1 MVEVVWLLVSATLV
15 FMMQAGF
22 LCLESGRIRSK
33 NSINVAAKNISD
45 FIVSSAVFNLVGFG
59 LMFGASYQ
67 GIFGTSDF
75 LFGDQASF
83 SSIAFFLFQM
93 MFCGTAATLVSGAV
107 AERMTFVGYLAI
119 TIILSAFI
127 YPIVGHWA
135 WNGIYQVNSQGWLES
150 LGFIDFAGSTIV
162 HSVGGW
168 VALVAIWMIGPRLRR
183 FDQGILLPQGSNLPL
198 SGLGVLLI
206 WLGWVG
212 FNGGSTLSFDK
223 SVPHILLNTFISA
236 IWGGIASTLLFYSLY
251 RYINVSQLLNGV
263 ISGLVGITAGCH
275 VVSTS
280 ASIFI
285 GLISGIITVVGSI
298 LMERWRLDDA
308 LDVVPSHLFAGV
320 WGTLAVA
327 LFGNLE
333 TMATG
338 LSRWQQF
345 QVQALGVVSIGA
357 YCVIVSVVAL
367 TLLTKIMRLR
377 VTHEEEEQGLNIA
390 EHRAT
395 TELIDLLNSMHYQED
410 QADFS
415 KHVPEEPFTEVG
427 QIAKQYNQ
435 VIDRVQQEISERDQ
449 ALYWFKESEMR
460 KSAILDSSM
469 DCIVTI
475 DGEGNII
482 EYNPAAE
489 RTFGVLK
496 RQVKG
501 ANFITTFVPENER
514 TGILSSL
521 ETGFSSSDGWLINRR
536 NHFQLQRGDNEVF
549 PVEIA
554 ITKVVNEQGSF
565 QEFTLHIRDVTRHV
579 KLQQRLRFLAYSDP
593 LTSLFNRTYMT
604 ERLEH
609 ALQQAQD
616 THQAVALLFLDLDK
630 FKIINDTLGHKAG
643 DELLCEVSERLS
655 RVVSES
661 DIIARWGGDEFLIM
675 LKHDVCTSR
684 AERLANKIL
693 QQMREPVLLAGKPVK
708 VGTSIGIAM
717 TEQLYN
723 AELLIQQAD
732 MAMYWAKQNGRDNAK
747 FFEAYMASEV
757 TSRFQYE
764 QEIKDALDQQQFHLL
779 YQPQVDT
786 LSQSIVGFEAL
797 IRWSHPAN
805 GMVSPAEFIPIAE
818 ESNLICRIGD
828 WVLEHSIATLSQ
840 WQKECAN
847 ALPIAVNISGRHFVA
862 EGFIKTIE
870 TLLLR
875 YQVDGQLLKIEI
887 TEGVF
892 IHDMSQCIDIMGA
905 LKAIGVEISV
915 DDFGTG
921 YSSLHYLKELPLDIL
936 KIDKSFVREI
946 GDQAEGDKI
955 CEAII
960 QLAHNLDLK
969 VIAEGVE
976 TQEQAKVLNR
986 LGCYIHQGYYY
997 DRPLSE
1003 DAALTLLKREQHT
1016 PDEVKVP

>member
-1 MVEVVWLLVSATLV
+1 MIDVVWLLLSATLV

-45 FIVSSAVFNLVGFG
+45 FILSSAVFNLVGFG

-67 GIFGTSDF
+67 GMLGTSEF
-75 LFGDQASF
+75 LFGDQAS
-83 SSIAFFLFQM
+83 STSIAFFLFQM

-107 AERMTFVGYLAI
+107 AERMTFVGYLLM
-119 TIILSAFI
+119 TIMLSALI

-135 WNGIYQVNSQGWLES
+135 WNGVYQSDSQGWLEA
-150 LGFIDFAGSTIV
+150 LGFVDFAGSTIV

-168 VALVAIWMIGPRLRR
+168 VALVAVWLIGPRLRR
-183 FDQGILLPQGSNLPL
+183 FEQGILLPQGSNLPL
-198 SGLGVLLI
+198 SGLGLLLI
-206 WLGWVG
+206 WLGWIG
-212 FNGGSTLSFDK
+212 FNGGSTLSFNN
-223 SVPHILLNTFISA
+223 SVPAILLNTFVSA
-236 IWGGIASTLLFYSLY
+236 IWGGIGASLLFYALH
-251 RYINVSQLLNGV
+251 RYINVSQVLNGV
-263 ISGLVGITAGCH
+263 IAGLVGITAGCH
-275 VVSTS
+275 VVSAS
-280 ASIFI
+280 ASILI
-285 GLISGIITVVGSI
+285 GLLSGMITIVGSL

-308 LDVVPSHLFAGV
+308 LDVVPAHLFAGI

-327 LFGNLE
+327 LFGDLNALG
-333 TMATG
+333 TG
-338 LSRWQQF
+338 LSRWQQL
-345 QVQALGVVSIGA
+345 QVQLLGIVAIGA
-357 YCVIVSVVAL
+357 YCLLVVYIAL
-367 TLLTKIMRLR
+367 SILRQFVALR
-377 VTHEEEEQGLNIA
+377 VTREQEEQGLNIA

-395 TELIDLLNSMHYQED
+395 TELIDLLTSMHYQED

-435 VIDRVQQEISERDQ
+435 VIDRVHKEISERDQ

-475 DGEGNII
+475 NGSGHII

-501 ANFITTFVPENER
+501 KSFIATFVPQADRES
-514 TGILSSL
+514 ILTSL
-521 ETGFSSSDGWLINRR
+521 ATGFSSSGGWLINRR
-536 NHFQLQRGDNEVF
+536 NHFQLQRGDNEPF

-554 ITKVVNEQGSF
+554 ITKVVNDQGGF
-565 QEFTLHIRDVTRHV
+565 QEFTLHIRDMTRHV

-593 LTSLFNRTYMT
+593 LTSLYNRTYMT
-604 ERLEH
+604 EQLEH
-609 ALQQAQD
+609 ALQQAKEC
-616 THQAVALLFLDLDK
+616 HQAVALLFLDLDK

-643 DELLCEVSERLS
+643 DELLCEVSSRLTD
-655 RVVSES
+655 VVLES

-675 LKHDVCTSR
+675 LTEEVSVQR
-684 AERLANKIL
+684 AEQLSQKIL
-693 QQMREPVLLAGKPVK
+693 QQMREPVLLAGNPVK

-717 TEQLYN
+717 TEHLYDV
-723 AELLIQQAD
+723 EQLIQQAD

-747 FFEAYMASEV
+747 FFEAFMANEV
-757 TSRFQYE
+757 SSRFQYE
-764 QEIKDALDQQQFHLL
+764 QQIKQALAQQQFHLL
-779 YQPQVDT
+779 YQPQIDT
-786 LSQSIVGFEAL
+786 LSQSVMGFEAL
-797 IRWSHPAN
+797 IRWQHPDK
-805 GMVSPAEFIPIAE
+805 GMISPVEFIPIAE
-818 ESNLICRIGD
+818 ESNLICHIGD
-828 WVLEHSIATLSQ
+828 WVLQQSIALLSA
-840 WQKECAN
+840 WQTAGV
-847 ALPIAVNISGRHFVA
+847 AVLPIAVNISGRQFVA
-862 EGFIKTIE
+862 EGFIDTIAS
-870 TLLLR
+870 LLQQH
-875 YQVDGQLLKIEI
+875 QVDGSLLKIEI

-892 IHDMSQCIDIMGA
+892 LHDMSQCIDIMAA
-905 LKAIGVEISV
+905 LKGMGVEISV

-936 KIDKSFVREI
+936 KIDKSFVSGI

-960 QLAHNLDLK
+960 QLAQNLDLK

-976 TQEQAKVLNR
+976 TQEQANVLNV
-986 LGCYIHQGYYY
+986 LGCHLHQGYFY

-1003 DAALTLLKREQHT
+1003 SAALRLLQQGQRT
-1016 PDEVKVP
+1016 ALGTSVV

>member
-1 MVEVVWLLVSATLV
+1 MVDVVWLLLSATLV

-45 FIVSSAVFNLVGFG
+45 FILSSAVFNLLGFG
-59 LMFGASYQ
+59 LMFGVSYQ
-67 GIFGTSDF
+67 GIFGSSDF
-75 LFGDQASF
+75 FFGDQASF
-83 SSIAFFLFQM
+83 SAIAFFLFQM

-107 AERMTFVGYLAI
+107 AERMTFAGYLVI
-119 TIILSAFI
+119 TIVLSALI

-135 WNGIYQVNSQGWLES
+135 WNGIYQSDSQGWLEAI
-150 LGFIDFAGSTIV
+150 GFVDFAGSTIV

-212 FNGGSTLSFDK
+212 FNGGSTLSLNE

-236 IWGGIASTLLFYSLY
+236 VWGGIGSTALFYSLY
-251 RYINVSQLLNGV
+251 RYINVAQLLNGV
-263 ISGLVGITAGCH
+263 IAGLVGITAGCH

-280 ASIFI
+280 ASIPI
-285 GLISGIITVVGSI
+285 GLVSGMVTVMGSI

-308 LDVVPSHLFAGV
+308 LDVVPAHLFAGI

-333 TMATG
+333 MIGTG
-338 LSRWQQF
+338 LSRWQQL
-345 QVQALGVVSIGA
+345 QVQGLGVVSIGA
-357 YCVIVSVVAL
+357 YCLIVSFVAL
-367 TLLTKIMRLR
+367 SLLRQVMRLR

-395 TELIDLLNSMHYQED
+395 TELIELLNSMHYQED

-449 ALYWFKESEMR
+449 ALYWFQESEMR

-475 DGEGNII
+475 NGEGHII

-501 ANFITTFVPENER
+501 KSFIATFVPENER
-514 TGILSSL
+514 ESILSSL

-536 NHFQLQRGDNEVF
+536 NHFQLQRGDNELF

-554 ITKVVNEQGSF
+554 ITKVLNDQGSF
-565 QEFTLHIRDVTRHV
+565 QEFTLHIRDLTRHV

-604 ERLEH
+604 EHLEH

-616 THQAVALLFLDLDK
+616 RHQAVALLFLDLDK

-643 DELLCEVSERLS
+643 DELLCEVSERLTK
-655 RVVSES
+655 VVLES

-675 LKHDVCTSR
+675 LTDEVSTLR
-684 AERLANKIL
+684 AEQLANNIL
-693 QQMREPVLLAGKPVK
+693 QQMRETILLAGKPVK
-708 VGTSIGIAM
+708 VGTSIGISM
-717 TEQLYN
+717 TEHLYD

-747 FFEAYMASEV
+747 FFESHMANAV
-757 TSRFQYE
+757 TGRFQYE
-764 QEIKDALDQQQFHLL
+764 QKIKDALDQQQFHLL

-786 LSQSIVGFEAL
+786 LSQSVVGFEAL
-797 IRWSHPAN
+797 IRWSHPEK

-828 WVLEHSIATLSQ
+828 WVLEQALVILAKWKAT
-840 WQKECAN
+840 N
-847 ALPIAVNISGRHFVA
+847 AEVLPIAVNISGRHFIA
-862 EGFIKTIE
+862 EGFIETIE
-870 TLLLR
+870 ALLQQ

-892 IHDMSQCIDIMGA
+892 IHDMNQCIEIMGA
-905 LKAIGVEISV
+905 LKGMGVEISV

-936 KIDKSFVREI
+936 KIDKSFVCEI

-960 QLAHNLDLK
+960 QLAQSLDLK

-976 TQEQAKVLNR
+976 TQEQANVLNA
-986 LGCYIHQGYYY
+986 LGCHLHQGYFY
-997 DRPLSE
+997 DRPLAES
-1003 DAALTLLKREQHT
+1003 AAFSLLQQTQHSSK
-1016 PDEVKVP
+1016 DIKAV

>member
-1 MVEVVWLLVSATLV
+1 MVDVVWLLVSATLV

-45 FIVSSAVFNLVGFG
+45 FILSSAVFNLLGFG

-67 GIFGTSDF
+67 GLFGVSDF
-75 LFGDQASF
+75 LFGDNQ
-83 SSIAFFLFQM
+83 SSSSVSFFLFQM

-107 AERMTFVGYLAI
+107 AERMTFVGYLLL
-119 TIILSAFI
+119 TVILSALI

-135 WNGIYQVNSQGWLES
+135 WNGVYQDSSQGWLET
-150 LGFIDFAGSTIV
+150 LGFVDFAGSTIV

-168 VALVAIWMIGPRLRR
+168 VALVAIWVIGPRQRR
-183 FDQGILLPQGSNLPL
+183 FDKGILLPQGSNLPL

-206 WLGWVG
+206 WLGWIG
-212 FNGGSTLSFDK
+212 FNGGSTLTLNET
-223 SVPHILLNTFISA
+223 VPHILLNTFISA
-236 IWGGIASTLLFYSLY
+236 IWGGIGATALFYYLY

-263 ISGLVGITAGCH
+263 IAGLVGITAGCH
-275 VVSTS
+275 VVSTT
-280 ASIFI
+280 ASILI
-285 GLISGIITVVGSI
+285 GLVSGIVTVIGSI

-308 LDVVPSHLFAGV
+308 LDVVPAHLFAGV

-327 LFGNLE
+327 LFGNLDSIGN
-333 TMATG
+333 G
-338 LSRWQQF
+338 LSRWQQL
-345 QVQALGVVSIGA
+345 QVQGLGVVTIGA
-357 YCVIVSVVAL
+357 YCFIVSL
-367 TLLTKIMRLR
+367 ITLSLLRRVIRLR
-377 VTHEEEEQGLNIA
+377 VTSEEEEQGLNIA

-435 VIDRVQQEISERDQ
+435 VIDRVHQEISERDQ

-475 DGEGNII
+475 NGQGHII

-501 ANFITTFVPENER
+501 KSFIEAFVPESER
-514 TGILSSL
+514 SGILSSL
-521 ETGFSSSDGWLINRR
+521 ETGFSSSGGWLINRR
-536 NHFQLQRGDNEVF
+536 NHFQLQRGDNEIF

-554 ITKVVNEQGSF
+554 ITKVLNDQGGF

-609 ALQQAQD
+609 ALQHAQD
-616 THQAVALLFLDLDK
+616 SHQAVALLFLDLDK
-630 FKIINDTLGHKAG
+630 FKVINDSLGHKAG
-643 DELLCEVSERLS
+643 DELLCEVSERLGN
-655 RVVSES
+655 VVLES

-675 LKHDVCTSR
+675 LTEDVSSTR
-684 AERLANKIL
+684 AEQLANSIL
-693 QQMREPVLLAGKPVK
+693 QQMREPILLVGKPVK
-708 VGTSIGIAM
+708 VGTSIGIAI
-717 TEQLYN
+717 TEHLYDV
-723 AELLIQQAD
+723 EQLIQQAD

-747 FFEAYMASEV
+747 FFEPHMASEV
-757 TSRFQYE
+757 TGRFQYE
-764 QEIKDALDQQQFHLL
+764 QEIKSALDRQQFHLVF
-779 YQPQVDT
+779 QPQIDT
-786 LSQSIVGFEAL
+786 TSQSVFGFEAL
-797 IRWSHPAN
+797 IRWSHPDK
-805 GMVSPAEFIPIAE
+805 GMMSPAEFIPIAE

-828 WVLEHSIATLSQ
+828 WVLEQAISTLSK
-840 WQKECAN
+840 WQAAKGSV
-847 ALPIAVNISGRHFVA
+847 LPIAVNISGRHFVA
-862 EGFIKTIE
+862 EGFSEAIE
-870 TLLLR
+870 SLLQT
-875 YQVDGQLLKIEI
+875 YQVEGRLLKIEI

-892 IHDMSQCIDIMGA
+892 IHDMSQCIEIMES

-936 KIDKSFVREI
+936 KIDKSFVCEI
-946 GDQAEGDKI
+946 GDKAEGDKI

-960 QLAHNLDLK
+960 QLAQNLDLK

-976 TQEQAKVLNR
+976 TLEQADVLNA
-986 LGCYIHQGYYY
+986 LGCHLHQGYFY

-1003 DAALTLLKREQHT
+1003 AAALNLLQKEQQA
-1016 PDEVKVP
+1016 PQNIKAI